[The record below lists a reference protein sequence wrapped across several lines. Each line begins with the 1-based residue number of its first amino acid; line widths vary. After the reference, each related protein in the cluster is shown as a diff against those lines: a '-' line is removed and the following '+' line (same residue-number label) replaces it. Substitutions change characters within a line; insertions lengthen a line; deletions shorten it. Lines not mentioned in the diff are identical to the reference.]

1 MMSFDNQ
8 IALAG
13 SRHVRMSEFLF
24 SDEKLAFGNC
34 SHERFHDSDLSI
46 SYERSMASPA
56 SNADGLDVT
65 VLSHRKASVRVDKYW
80 SNEMEPCLADVA
92 VDFEPP
98 PVAIHQTS
106 SVIELFEGVV
116 QTVGD
121 IEMDVVL
128 SAKRNQSIPDHAM
141 SISLLFVQ
149 PQDRPLVKPGAVFYL
164 TMFRETTGRTVR
176 NVEEIRFRRQPD
188 WTPAMFRKLDEL
200 TAQL

>member
-1 MMSFDNQ
+1 MSADNQ
-8 IALAG
+8 IALVGTSHAWMCEPFLSDMTLALSER
-13 SRHVRMSEFLF
+13 SR
-24 SDEKLAFGNC
+24 
-34 SHERFHDSDLSI
+34 ERFHDSDMSI

-56 SNADGLDVT
+56 FNADGLEAT
-65 VLSHRKASVRVDKYW
+65 VLSYRKASVRVNKYFP
-80 SNEMEPCLADVA
+80 NEMEPCLADVA
-92 VDFEPP
+92 VDLEPP
-98 PVAIHQTS
+98 PVVIHQTS
-106 SVIELFEGVV
+106 SIIELFEGVV

-149 PQDRPLVKPGAVFYL
+149 PQDRPLVRPGAVFYL

-200 TAQL
+200 AAQL